1 MKKKLFLLPLFMG
14 GVIVTGCS
22 SDDSFSSVDT
32 LPESYTNSYLSV
44 SVIGANAAGTRYTQG
59 DGEYEDG
66 TETENHINKVRFF
79 FFDEKGD
86 AAEVKKETTGDYVSY
101 IDVTNYGTNGNN
113 QNETVEKII
122 ETTLRLNIPDG
133 HDNPKKVLAVINPTS
148 DIEGLENPSLDK
160 LKEKVRDFKT
170 DSEEDK
176 TVELTNNNFVMSNSV
191 YANDTSDEVFGAET
205 LEDRNFQTT
214 DDAAKANP
222 VKIYVE
228 RVLARLDFS
237 LALSES
243 KDGNPSKM
251 LKDGTIY
258 KLKTPEGND
267 GEQYKINDGNNSND
281 EDLYVK
287 FINWDITGTPV
298 KSRLIKEINANWKT
312 PDLFGSTS
320 ELLWTTTDY
329 HRSFWALN
337 PDLGEK
343 PNDATSNT
351 NYKFVSFEE
360 ASLDMPNP
368 PSIVSTY
375 LQENANAYSSDMTAA
390 APDYTTKVIIT
401 AQLVGEDGNAKKL
414 AKWLNNYYTLDGVKI
429 AMANLLE
436 DLYYMEDEN
445 GDYTQ
450 VSPDDLTL
458 GQATIEGAKS
468 YYAQAT
474 VDDKKAWYEKDGD
487 TYTPIEDVNNKYI
500 YTKLGYALVWE
511 KGYTY
516 YFFDIHHLGS
526 AGSPAYNGIVRNHIY
541 KTSITSVAGLGTPVY
556 NPEEKIYPEIPGKE
570 SIISAKVNILSWR
583 VVSSSYD
590 LTW

>member
-1 MKKKLFLLPLFMG
+1 M
-14 GVIVTGCS
+14 GCS
-22 SDDSFSSVDT
+22 SDDTIAGVET

-44 SVIGANAAGTRYTQG
+44 SVIGANAAGTRVEYTQG

-66 TETENHINKVRFF
+66 TDIENHINKVRFF
-79 FFDEKGD
+79 FFDEKGN
-86 AAEVKKETTGDYVSY
+86 AAEVKKETTGYYVSY
-101 IDVTNYGTNGNN
+101 IDVMNNESNGYN

-148 DIEGLENPSLDK
+148 DIEGLGNAPLDE
-160 LKEKVRDFKT
+160 LKKQVRDFKT
-170 DSEEDK
+170 YNE

-191 YANDTSDEVFGAET
+191 YANETSDKVFGAET

-243 KDGNPSKM
+243 KDGNPAKT
-251 LKDGTIY
+251 LEDGTIIY

-267 GEQYKINDGNNSND
+267 GEQYKINDENNSND
-281 EDLYVK
+281 ENVYVK

-298 KSRLIKEINANWKT
+298 KSRLIKEINADWT
-312 PDLFGSTS
+312 TSDLFGAAS

-337 PDLGEK
+337 PDLEEK

-390 APDYTTKVIIT
+390 APDYATKVIIT
-401 AQLVGEDGNAKKL
+401 AQLVDEDGNAKKL
-414 AKWLNNYYTLDGVKI
+414 AKWLNNYYTLGGVRK

-436 DLYYMEDEN
+436 DLYMEDGN
-445 GDYTQ
+445 GGYTK
-450 VSPDDLTL
+450 VRPDDLTL

-487 TYTPIEDVNNKYI
+487 TYTQIEDVNNKYI

-541 KTSITSVAGLGTPVY
+541 KTSIKSVAGLGTPVY

-570 SIISAKVNILSWR
+570 SIISANVNILSWR

>member
-1 MKKKLFLLPLFMG
+1 MKKGLFMLPLLG
-14 GVIVTGCS
+14 GLIVAGCS
-22 SDDSFSSVDT
+22 SDDTIAGVDT

-44 SVIGANAAGTRYTQG
+44 SVIGANAAGTRAEYQQG

-101 IDVTNYGTNGNN
+101 IDVMNNESNEYN

-148 DIEGLENPSLDK
+148 DIEGLGNASLDE
-160 LKEKVRDFKT
+160 LKKQVRDFKT
-170 DSEEDK
+170 YNE

-191 YANDTSDEVFGAET
+191 YSNETSGEVFGAET

-251 LKDGTIY
+251 LEDGTIIY

-267 GEQYKINDGNNSND
+267 GEQYKINDGDNSND

-312 PDLFGSTS
+312 PDLFGVAS

-390 APDYTTKVIIT
+390 APDYATKVIIT
-401 AQLVGEDGNAKKL
+401 AQLVDENGKPKTL

-436 DLYYMEDEN
+436 DLYMKD
-445 GDYTQ
+445 GDGGYKH
-450 VSPDDLTL
+450 VSSGDLTL

-487 TYTPIEDVNNKYI
+487 TYTLIEDVNNKYI

-511 KGYTY
+511 TGYTY
-516 YFFDIHHLGS
+516 YFFDIHHLGNP
-526 AGSPAYNGIVRNHIY
+526 GSLAYNGIVRNHIY

-556 NPEEKIYPEIPGKE
+556 KPEEKIYPEIPGKE